1 MSRVSYR
8 SQRGIALIA
17 LLAVFALGATWYM
30 VHRLNA
36 DSGRMTAV
44 VRDRNA
50 DVLNRAKQALIGYVA
65 NDAADSAENNPGR
78 LPCPEAPGYF
88 DNPSTEGTAA
98 GTCTLP
104 AVGRFPWRTLGLDK
118 LVDASGEPLWYVV
131 SPGWAYSGSNLTIN
145 SNTPGQLTVDGVA
158 NDSVAL
164 IIAPGPAFGVQA
176 AGGCAA
182 KSQVRPTSGT
192 PDPANYLECQN
203 AVGTTFVTT
212 GPTGSF
218 NDQVLRV
225 TAADVLPGIEA
236 AIADRIERQIAPALR
251 SMYSGGPWSGS
262 SSSPALPFAAPFG
275 DPTLSAMQGVSGT
288 FQGLL
293 PMVYSET
300 TPGSGVACA
309 ASPTAPRCNPTFN
322 LWSNPSMSGG
332 STYSESCSISG
343 GQINC
348 TYYYRCSLFGCAA
361 GSTPFSV
368 TVDASNVGM
377 SMRKLIPQATLDALA
392 MANVSAGG
400 RSISGTLG
408 ASGTATITL
417 SGAVNYSGS
426 GLLFGNSSCGLI
438 WPLTLILGCKQSTLS
453 IPLPLLQ
460 DHALLDSTDPT
471 YGWFVRNKW
480 YEVAYYA
487 VAPGFSPSGAKSCTN
502 NGTCLTVNYHS
513 DSTGTPDAG
522 KQRAIVILSGRT
534 LTGTTRPNG
543 TLSDW
548 LEGANA
554 DGTSPFEVRS
564 ATLLVNRSFNDR
576 VAVLDSN

>member
-1 MSRVSYR
+1 MRRR
-8 SQRGIALIA
+8 SQRGVALIA
-17 LLAVFALGATWYM
+17 LLAVIALGASWYM
-30 VHRLNA
+30 VKRLHA
-36 DSGRMTAV
+36 ESGLMTAV

-50 DVLNRAKQALIGYVA
+50 EVLNRAKQALIGYVA
-65 NDAADSAENNPGR
+65 NDAADAAENNPGR
-78 LPCPEAPGYF
+78 LPCPEAPGSF

-145 SNTPGQLTVDGVA
+145 SNTSGQLTVDGVA

-164 IIAPGPAFGVQA
+164 IIAPGPAFSVQSA
-176 AGGCAA
+176 ANCAA
-182 KSQVRPTSGT
+182 RNQTRPTSGT
-192 PDPANYLECQN
+192 PDPGNYLECQN
-203 AVGTTFVTT
+203 AIGSTFVTT
-212 GPTGSF
+212 GPSGSF

-225 TAADVLPGIEA
+225 TVADVMPGIEA
-236 AIADRIERQIAPALR
+236 AIADRIERQIAPLLR
-251 SMYSGGPWSGS
+251 SMYSGGSWSGS
-262 SSSPALPFAAPFG
+262 SSTPALPFAAAFA
-275 DPTLSAMQGVSGT
+275 DPSTSAMQGASGT
-288 FQGLL
+288 YQGLL

-300 TPGSGVACA
+300 TPGSGVACTA
-309 ASPTAPRCNPTFN
+309 GPTAPRCNPTFN
-322 LWSNPSMSGG
+322 SWSNPSMSGG
-332 STYSESCSISG
+332 TTYSESCTISG

-348 TYYYRCSLFGCAA
+348 TFYYRCSLFGCAP
-361 GSTPFSV
+361 GSTSFSV

-377 SMRKLIPQATLDALA
+377 AMRKLIPQATLDALA
-392 MANVSAGG
+392 MTNVSAGG
-400 RSISGTLG
+400 RSISAVLG
-408 ASGTATITL
+408 ASGTATITV
-417 SGAVNYSGS
+417 GGTVNYSGS
-426 GLLFGNSSCGLI
+426 GLLFGSASCGLI

-480 YEVAYYA
+480 HEVAYYA
-487 VAPGFSPSGAKSCTN
+487 VAPGFAPSGAKSCTTG
-502 NGTCLTVNYHS
+502 GTCLTVNYHTDAS
-513 DSTGTPDAG
+513 NMVDAG
-522 KQRAIVILSGRT
+522 KQRAIVILSGRS
-534 LTGTTRPNG
+534 LTGTARPNG

-564 ATLLVNRSFNDR
+564 SALLPNRTFNDR
-576 VAVLDSN
+576 FAVLSSN